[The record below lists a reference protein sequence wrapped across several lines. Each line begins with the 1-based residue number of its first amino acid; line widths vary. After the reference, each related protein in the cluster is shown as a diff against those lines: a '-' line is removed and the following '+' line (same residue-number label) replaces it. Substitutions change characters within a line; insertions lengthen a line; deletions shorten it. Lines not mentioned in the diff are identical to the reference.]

1 MVLFYLLLVA
11 YSYQWYT
18 TTFYWLTAYSY
29 DTLPPS
35 SGPLPIPTV
44 LCYILLI
51 TCLYQCYTTIPMVL
65 YYLVMT
71 YCLYLLSSTI
81 ICWPT
86 AYRYGTL
93 LPSTGQCLSLWYTT
107 TLYWLLSIPVM
118 LFYILLALPL
128 ILYYLLWYF
137 TTFYWLNAYPYVPPI
152 PLVRYYLLIAP
163 CLSLWY
169 STVIYWLYA
178 YTYDTLLPSTGPLS
192 IPMVP
197 YHLLLAP

>member
-1 MVLFYLLLVA
+1 
-11 YSYQWYT
+11 
-18 TTFYWLTAYSY
+18 
-29 DTLPPS
+29 
-35 SGPLPIPTV
+35 
-44 LCYILLI
+44 
-51 TCLYQCYTTIPMVL
+51 MVL
-65 YYLVMT
+65 YYLVMA
-71 YCLYLLSSTI
+71 YCLYLWYSTI

-93 LPSTGQCLSLWYTT
+93 LHSTGHCLSLWYTT
-107 TLYWLLSIPVM
+107 TFYWLLSIPV
-118 LFYILLALPL
+118 ILAIPL
-128 ILYYLLWYF
+128 LLYYLLW
-137 TTFYWLNAYPYVPPI
+137 LNAYPFVLPI

-192 IPMVP
+192 IHMVP